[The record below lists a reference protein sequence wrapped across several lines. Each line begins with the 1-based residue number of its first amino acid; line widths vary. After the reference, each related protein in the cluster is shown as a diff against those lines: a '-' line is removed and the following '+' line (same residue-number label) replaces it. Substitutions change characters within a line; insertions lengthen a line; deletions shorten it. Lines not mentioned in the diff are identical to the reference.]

1 MISEVIFSL
10 CMNISILVVIATV
23 LTERTFFR
31 GLLFNQDS
39 ERGTLWSRLLL
50 GAVFGAFCMLSDYIG
65 MQVTGAIPNARVIG
79 ILSAGL
85 LGGPVSGAMTA
96 GIAALHRLLVFPSR
110 ASTTACVA
118 ASVIHGII
126 GSVIGAARSGRHRY
140 SNIFLFA
147 VGFISGAIHILLI
160 LLMVRPLEEALH
172 ITNTVMIPMLFAN
185 AVGMPLFFSIFQSA
199 YENEDLKA
207 AAKVAQT
214 VRIAEKCVPYLE
226 DNTLSETAA
235 GNVVDTVMNEKC
247 CEGCAIAAD
256 GRFLAKSSDFDK
268 RMSEAGSGRKDKYR
282 SITAPMELDDASS
295 VTLQMVFRRN
305 GYSERADSEFT
316 AGLARLLS
324 AQFKV
329 GAMEKQKAE
338 LGQAELRALQAQIN
352 PHFLFN
358 ALNTISF
365 FCREK
370 PDKARELLQALSA
383 YFRSSLSD
391 LQKKVPLET
400 ELEHVR
406 AYVMLE
412 EARFEERL
420 QVIFDTDPEA
430 GGCRVPQLILQPIV
444 ENAIH
449 HGAMKR
455 PKGEVRI
462 QTARED
468 EYTVVDVTDNGPG
481 MSPEVIAALAD
492 DRVLVLE
499 SRSGSGIGLKNV
511 QKRLQAMYGV
521 NSGLQVLSGESGT
534 TVRMRFPNSRTGET
548 ENEDSNSR

>member
-10 CMNISILVVIATV
+10 CMNISILAVIAAF

-31 GLLFNQDS
+31 GLLFEQDNES
-39 ERGTLWSRLLL
+39 GTWWSRLLL
-50 GAVFGAFCMLSDYIG
+50 GAIFGAFCILSDYIG

-126 GSVIGAARSGRHRY
+126 GSAIGAARTGQHRY
-140 SNIFLFA
+140 SNMFLFT
-147 VGFISGAIHILLI
+147 VGFASGAIHNLLI
-160 LLMVRPLEEALH
+160 LLLVHPLEEALH

-185 AVGMPLFFSIFQSA
+185 SVGMPLFFSIFQSA
-199 YENEDLKA
+199 YKNEDLKA

-214 VRIAEKCVPYLE
+214 VRIAENCVPYLE
-226 DNTLSETAA
+226 ENSISEKTAEC
-235 GNVVDTVMNEKC
+235 VVDTVMNEKC
-247 CEGCAIAAD
+247 CEACAIAAE
-256 GRFLAKSSDFDK
+256 GRFLAKSSSFDERLRESRSGK
-268 RMSEAGSGRKDKYR
+268 REKYR
-282 SITAPMELDDASS
+282 SLSAPIELDDTSS
-295 VTLQMVFRRN
+295 VRLLMIFRRN
-305 GYSERADSEFT
+305 SYSERADTEFT
-316 AGLARLLS
+316 AGLAKLLS

-329 GAMEKQKAE
+329 GALEKHKAE

-406 AYVMLE
+406 AYVQLE

-420 QVIFDTDPEA
+420 RVVFETDPEA

-462 QTARED
+462 RTVREED
-468 EYTVVDVTDNGPG
+468 CTVVDVTDNGRG
-481 MSPEVIAALAD
+481 MAPEVIAALAD
-492 DRVLVLE
+492 DRVNALE

-511 QKRLQAMYGV
+511 QKRLQGMYGKS
-521 NSGLQVLSGESGT
+521 SGLQIISGKSGT
-534 TVRMRFPNSRTGET
+534 TVRMRFPNNRTGEAD
-548 ENEDSNSR
+548 NEDSNS